1 MQHLVK
7 GSESLT
13 WIAEEDGETVGFVI
27 VAWGSS
33 VRADGGYLQ
42 TIEVLPEWRGRG
54 IGEKLLG
61 LAEISAWSANS
72 DTMALHV
79 DAENEA
85 AIILYEKCGYRR
97 RGRKENY
104 YARGRAALLY
114 TKQLDAVDAV
124 SLQTLG
130 FGYSAA

>member
-13 WIAEEDGETVGFVI
+13 WIAEEDGEAVGFAI

-33 VRADGGYLQ
+33 VRAEGGYLQ

-61 LAEISAWSANS
+61 LAEISAWSANA

-85 AIILYEKCGYRR
+85 AIVLYEKCGYRR